1 MIDLKYLRENPD
13 VIRND
18 LEKRRDFEKKTW
30 VDEIL
35 HDDEEYRTL
44 LNDSQALRQKRNE
57 VSKKVSEGKKKG
69 ENVDALMQE
78 AKEIPKKLNEI
89 ETKVEKLLSNIK
101 SKLMRLPNILDES
114 VPIGETEEENV
125 EVEQINPKPEFDFE
139 PISHAE
145 LVEKLDLADLER
157 AAKITGAR
165 FYFLKGDLAL
175 LDLALQRYAVDFMTK
190 KDFELIIP
198 PHMMN
203 RKAYE
208 GVTDLDDFENVMY
221 NVQPDN
227 FYMIATSEHPLTAM
241 YMNEILE
248 EKQLPIKMVGL
259 SHCFRREVGAHQG
272 DKGIWRVHQFTKV
285 EQIVLCKP
293 EESEKFHDDLL
304 NNAKDFFTS
313 LKLHFRVVSICT
325 ADMGTVAAKKFDL
338 EAWIPSLK
346 TYKEVVSCSNCTAYQ
361 ATRLGIRYRSS
372 DGNKTLHTLNSTCVA
387 TSRALAAIIEQYQ
400 NKNGTIDI
408 PEVLQPYMNGKK
420 TIGLN

>member
-30 VDEIL
+30 VDEVL
-35 HDDEEYRTL
+35 HDDEEYRNL
-44 LNDSQALRQKRNE
+44 LSESQTLRQKRNE
-57 VSKKVSEGKKKG
+57 VSKKVSEGKKNG
-69 ENVDALMQE
+69 EDVTNLMQE
-78 AKEIPKKLNEI
+78 AKAIPKKLNEI
-89 ETKVEKLLSNIK
+89 EIKIEKLLTNIK
-101 SKLMRLPNILDES
+101 TKLMGLPNILHES
-114 VPIGETEEENV
+114 VPVGETEEDNV
-125 EVEQINPKPEFDFE
+125 EVEQINKKPEFKFE
-139 PISHAE
+139 PSSHID
-145 LVEKLDLADLER
+145 LIEKLNLVDLER
-157 AAKITGAR
+157 AAKISGAR

-198 PHMMN
+198 PHLMN

-227 FYMIATSEHPLTAM
+227 FYLIATSEHPLTAM
-241 YMNEILE
+241 YMNEALE
-248 EKQLPIKMVGL
+248 EKKLPIKMAGL

-293 EESEKFHDDLL
+293 ENSEKLHDDLL
-304 NNAKDFFTS
+304 NNAKEFFIS
-313 LKLHFRVVSICT
+313 LNLHFRVVQICT

-361 ATRLGIRYRSS
+361 ATRLNIRYRSS

-387 TSRALAAIIEQYQ
+387 TSRALAAIVEQFQ
-400 NKNGTIDI
+400 NKDGTISI
-408 PEVLQPYMNGKK
+408 PKVLQPYMNGKE